1 MVQRGRHEGP
11 VMWRKL
17 SLRARLNT
25 LLALVLVTGLVVNVA
40 RLLVEAGPR
49 VQAEDHSVV
58 RLARQFVE
66 TLAIGLDDTPD
77 PEARLNRIIDDIN
90 RLRHVSITRET
101 AAGRNAP
108 AQSAR
113 SDGTHAP
120 PAWFVAL
127 VHPEQTVV

>member
-1 MVQRGRHEGP
+1 MTGP
-11 VMWRKL
+11 AMWQKL
-17 SLRARLNT
+17 TLRARLNT
-25 LLALVLVTGLVVNVA
+25 LLALILMSGLVINVA
-40 RLLVEAGPR
+40 RLVVEAPQR
-49 VQAEDHSVV
+49 VQAEDQSVV

-66 TLAIGLDDTPD
+66 TLAIGLNDTPD
-77 PEARLNRIIDDIN
+77 SEARLNRIIDEIN

-108 AQSAR
+108 AQWAR

-127 VHPEQTVV
+127 VHPEQTVVSVP